1 MKKQK
6 AIRRTLTIVTVVEI
20 ICVLAFAGY
29 KIFSLTRT
37 TRNLNRA
44 TQTLQQ
50 KIELA
55 ATYND
60 LETELSKTNAEISTY
75 KNTFFDDDTLLLFL
89 RNLSDNA
96 LKFGVYI
103 DSVSFGG
110 LTPATDSTPPILTLP
125 VSLTVTCDSR
135 GLSNFLTY
143 LETYKN
149 YIVEESVAFS
159 STSKSGTSIN
169 MKIYVQTADSEKW
182 SYTGGKP

>member
-1 MKKQK
+1 MKNQK
-6 AIRRTLTIVTVVEI
+6 VIRRSLTILAVAEI

-29 KIFSLTRT
+29 KIFSLTRI
-37 TRNLNRA
+37 TRELNRA

-60 LETELSKTNAEISTY
+60 LETELSKTNADIATY
-75 KNTFFDDDTLLLFL
+75 RNTFFDDDILLLFL

-103 DSVSFGG
+103 NGVNFGE
-110 LTPATDSTPPILTLP
+110 LTPESNSTPPISNLP
-125 VSLTVTCDSR
+125 ISLMLTCDSR

-149 YIVEESVAFS
+149 YIVEDSVAFS

-169 MKIYVQTADSEKW
+169 MKIYVQTESINKW
-182 SYTGGKP
+182 SYMGGKP